1 MEGTEESEE
10 HDDSMSYPEDSF
22 DVLDALQI
30 SKIYDKSK

>member
-1 MEGTEESEE
+1 MNLRSM
-10 HDDSMSYPEDSF
+10 MSYPEDSF